1 MKNKK
6 IIITLIILLS
16 VLVIFLA
23 GFMFYIMNGNHR
35 FYHFNW
41 MHKVSNELIMDE
53 VYNTS
58 FKKVELVSDAS
69 DIFIKKSNDDSVRV
83 VVYGDKDRLNV
94 NTDNEK
100 LFIKSEAKKCK
111 FFCINITVAKIEVY
125 LPENYEQEIVVD
137 NKYGDIEIDSFTN
150 ANIEVHEDCGD
161 VEIGGANQLL
171 VKNSYG
177 DIKIGIVEKAD
188 IEESAGDVTI
198 NKVKDIT
205 VKNNYGD
212 IEINEV
218 SNYLD
223 VSDDCGD
230 IEIDRIDIYKDSFIK
245 NSFGDIKVGSTNEI
259 YIDAKTDLGD
269 LKINKNYHKSD
280 ITLKIEN
287 DCGDIKVNN

>member
-6 IIITLIILLS
+6 IIVTLIILLS
-16 VLVIFLA
+16 ILVVFLA
-23 GFMFYIMNGNHR
+23 RFMAYLMNGKHK
-35 FYHFNW
+35 FYHPNW

-53 VYNTS
+53 VYDTN
-58 FKKVELVSDAS
+58 FKKVELISDAS
-69 DIFIKKSNDDSVRV
+69 DILIKKSKDNTVRV

-94 NTDNEK
+94 STENEK
-100 LFIKSEAKKCK
+100 LFIESEAKKCT

-125 LPENYEQEIVVD
+125 LPENYEHEIEIN
-137 NKYGDIEIDSFTN
+137 NKYGDIEIESFRN

-161 VEIGGANQLL
+161 VEIEGANQLV

-177 DIKIGIVEKAD
+177 DIKVGVVEKAE
-188 IEESAGDVTI
+188 IEESAGDVTV
-198 NKVKDIT
+198 NKVKDII

-212 IEINEV
+212 IEIKEV

-230 IEIDRIDIYKDSFIK
+230 IKIERIDIHKDSSIQ
-245 NSFGDIKVGSTNEI
+245 NSYGDIKVSSTNEI

-269 LKINKNYHKSD
+269 LKINKNFHKSD
-280 ITLKIEN
+280 IILKIEN